1 MVVEEEKMSDHTEG
15 CAEADQPEQPEQ
27 EEEVMRL
34 LARAVA
40 VKRPVLT
47 QKARTLTCQTTC
59 LVCQTRCLKTT
70 TTMEMMEVVALEA
83 VTPTPTRQ
91 TAGALETPTK
101 GMAGALETIQIG
113 AEDDPGVG
121 TASEGIG

>member
-15 CAEADQPEQPEQ
+15 CAEADLPEQPEQ

-40 VKRPVLT
+40 VKRPVLA
-47 QKARTLTCQTTC
+47 QKAQILTCQTTC

-70 TTMEMMEVVALEA
+70 TTMEMMKAAALEA
-83 VTPTPTRQ
+83 VTPTRQ
-91 TAGALETPTK
+91 TAGALETPTR
-101 GMAGALETIQIG
+101 GTAGALETIQTR
-113 AEDDPGVG
+113 AEDAPGVA

>member
-1 MVVEEEKMSDHTEG
+1 MDLGEKMVVEEEKMSDHTTEG

-27 EEEVMRL
+27 EEEVTRL

-47 QKARTLTCQTTC
+47 QKTRTLTCQTRC

-70 TTMEMMEVVALEA
+70 TKMEMMKVAALEA
-83 VTPTPTRQ
+83 VTPTRGT
-91 TAGALETPTK
+91 
-101 GMAGALETIQIG
+101 AGALETIQTRE
-113 AEDDPGVG
+113 EDAPGVA
-121 TASEGIG
+121 TAIGETG

>member
-83 VTPTPTRQ
+83 VTPTRQ
-91 TAGALETPTK
+91 TAGALETPTR
-101 GMAGALETIQIG
+101 GTAGALETIQTR
-113 AEDDPGVG
+113 AEDDPGVA

>member
-47 QKARTLTCQTTC
+47 QKARTLTCQTRC

-70 TTMEMMEVVALEA
+70 TTMEMMK
-83 VTPTPTRQ
+83 
-91 TAGALETPTK
+91 AGALETPTR
-101 GMAGALETIQIG
+101 GTAGALETIQTR
-113 AEDDPGVG
+113 AEDAPGVA
-121 TASEGIG
+121 TASGGTG